1 MKNEE
6 KFGINFVNIPIEI
19 FSSTELTANEK
30 ILYGYL
36 SIFKKQCC
44 FQSNE
49 TLAEALGISVPTI
62 TNALKHLSELE
73 YIFVEFVNGNSAARR
88 IYVVF
93 DNPKKLKYLVSKGYL
108 KSFPQANKNY
118 KGANN
123 FYEGANKNYLPH
135 NGGEANKNYYHKIIK
150 YNKNIEDSDSAYG
163 KEPNRTSNKDRPKM
177 LSHDGISDD
186 EYEKQFYERN
196 TIKI

>member
-1 MKNEE
+1 MDNV
-6 KFGINFVNIPIEI
+6 GISFVNIPIEI
-19 FSSTELTANEK
+19 FSNTELTANEK

-49 TLAEALGISVPTI
+49 ALAKALGISEPTV
-62 TNALKHLSELE
+62 TNALKHLSDLE
-73 YIFVEFVNGNSAARR
+73 YIFIEFVNNNSAKRR

-108 KSFPQANKNY
+108 KSFPQGNKSYEGNKNY
-118 KGANN
+118 E
-123 FYEGANKNYLPH
+123 EGNKNYEPQ
-135 NGGEANKNYYHKIIK
+135 NRGEGNKNYDHKIIK
-150 YNKNIEDSDSAYG
+150 YNKKIGEDLDSAIE
-163 KEPNRTSNKDRPKM
+163 KPNQTSEHFGLVIDKSLNDT
-177 LSHDGISDD
+177 

-196 TIKI
+196 TVRI